1 MATFLAY
8 LMCLVVWESEL
19 KNKKFI
25 LQTDNMTALE
35 AALQYKSRKPLI
47 NQIAAEISLR
57 LDKMKADLQSAV
69 HVPGALNFEADSLS
83 TLSVG
88 KSIPEV
94 LKRARRYDAPN
105 RDASFWLA
113 WPQEW

>member
-1 MATFLAY
+1 
-8 LMCLVVWESEL
+8 
-19 KNKKFI
+19 
-25 LQTDNMTALE
+25 MTALE
-35 AALQYKSRKPLI
+35 AALQYKSRKELI
-47 NQIAAEISLR
+47 KQIAAEISLR
-57 LDKMKADLQSAV
+57 LDRMRSELQSAI

-83 TLSVG
+83 RLSVG
-88 KSIPEV
+88 KSVPEV